1 MLSFYPSFWH
11 NMFKEIPKMTARSV
25 PSSLAPIIEE
35 LELRQPKLVTK
46 AYLEDLINDRGLDL
60 RPDDVAHRLQM
71 QGWLLSLKTKDAWEF
86 APASRAGRIG
96 SGDPF
101 IELRAT
107 IHHRPALPVAVA
119 YESAAWLHGFARR
132 PPEKEVISIPANI
145 DPPPAL
151 KGFRITHIQGQIDL
165 AQIDQLPIWS
175 VETLIVLMGERP
187 MSYRAWPTVM
197 EWLGEAASRVEHDLI
212 LKELSGRGLATW
224 ARTGYILEVG
234 GREDL
239 GEKIHQQMEPLKKGP
254 FYLGPRNSPGKVYKR
269 WDVRDSI
276 LLHRTIPKLNRNL

>member
-1 MLSFYPSFWH
+1 MLSFYPFIWH

-46 AYLEDLINDRGLDL
+46 ASLENIIAERSLEL
-60 RPDDVAHRLQM
+60 RPEDVSHRLQQ
-71 QGWLLSLKTKDAWEF
+71 QGWLLSLKTTDAWEF

-107 IHHRPALPVAVA
+107 LHHRPDFPVAVA
-119 YESAAWLHGFARR
+119 YESAAWLYGYSRR
-132 PPEKEVISIPANI
+132 PAEKDVLSIPSHI

-151 KGFRITHIQGQIDL
+151 QGFRITHILGQIDPI
-165 AQIDQLPIWS
+165 QIDELPVWS
-175 VETLIVLMGERP
+175 VESLIVLMAERP

-197 EWLGEAASRVEHDLI
+197 EWLEEATSKIHYELVLE
-212 LKELSGRGLATW
+212 ELSGRGMATW
-224 ARTGYILEVG
+224 ARTGYILEAG
-234 GREDL
+234 GRNDL
-239 GEKIHQQMEPLKKGP
+239 GEKIYQQINESRKGP
-254 FYLGPRNSPGKVYKR
+254 FYLGPRRVPGRVDKR
-269 WDVRDSI
+269 WDVRDSV
-276 LLHRTIPKLNRNL
+276 LMYRNNSTSTLN